1 MRLVIG
7 TILSM
12 FTLLTYSQ
20 DKDINDYLKYIDSAY
35 ETYDEQP
42 QLATTYLDSILEPIE
57 VNIKGN
63 LSDYYRLRGLI
74 NDRLNNHAELFHD
87 FLMALKYAKIEEN
100 YDIAGVASIELF
112 FNSYF
117 IKKDSSALNYLDDAK
132 MYFKKS
138 ANPNGLVEVQQMY
151 AYVEFYKENYA
162 QSNAM
167 ILQNLQDYKNIKDDG
182 YYYMYALFMLS
193 SGYVH
198 LGDLNNTHKYF
209 NKLKALEHDTTI
221 PKNLYK
227 NHKVSIYGCLAE
239 YHLESKSLDSTLYYL
254 NKSKSLR
261 HSMNTSDTKLYFN
274 LYAKYFEQI
283 EDIKQKE
290 NYLDSL
296 IKFEA
301 RVLDKTMTASLRA
314 NESLKKTHNQ
324 LEIESSEK
332 QFNKKLAII
341 LLGIVCVLFIL
352 FILLYKK
359 YKVRIK
365 KYIIKAKT
373 SSDLQSS
380 HEKLKVKVVGLEQYI
395 IKLKDEIK
403 MISSITNPLELRKNI
418 KDLYK
423 NIHLK
428 SSTELMNGESHLDL
442 IYDLNIEFFTK
453 IKATYPQLNE
463 SEIIICYYI
472 FTGFKNREIAS
483 FLNTSIRSV
492 ESKRYRIN
500 KKLEINSKETNLQ
513 ELLQNTLS

>member
-1 MRLVIG
+1 
-7 TILSM
+7 
-12 FTLLTYSQ
+12 
-20 DKDINDYLKYIDSAY
+20 
-35 ETYDEQP
+35 
-42 QLATTYLDSILEPIE
+42 
-57 VNIKGN
+57 
-63 LSDYYRLRGLI
+63 
-74 NDRLNNHAELFHD
+74 
-87 FLMALKYAKIEEN
+87 
-100 YDIAGVASIELF
+100 
-112 FNSYF
+112 
-117 IKKDSSALNYLDDAK
+117 
-132 MYFKKS
+132 
-138 ANPNGLVEVQQMY
+138 
-151 AYVEFYKENYA
+151 
-162 QSNAM
+162 
-167 ILQNLQDYKNIKDDG
+167 
-182 YYYMYALFMLS
+182 
-193 SGYVH
+193 
-198 LGDLNNTHKYF
+198 
-209 NKLKALEHDTTI
+209 
-221 PKNLYK
+221 
-227 NHKVSIYGCLAE
+227 
-239 YHLESKSLDSTLYYL
+239 
-254 NKSKSLR
+254 
-261 HSMNTSDTKLYFN
+261 MNTSDTKLYFN